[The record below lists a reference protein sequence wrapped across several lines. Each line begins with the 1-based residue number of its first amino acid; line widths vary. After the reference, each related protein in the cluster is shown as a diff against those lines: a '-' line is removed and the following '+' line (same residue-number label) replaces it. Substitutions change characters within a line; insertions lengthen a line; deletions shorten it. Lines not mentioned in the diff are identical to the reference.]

1 MARKKQHHE
10 QHEEHADETWLIPY
24 SDLLTLLLA
33 LFIVLFASAQVDQ
46 KKFEQIRMSF
56 NDAFSGNVSF
66 FEGSKKQPQV
76 MDTPASTTQETLVNA
91 TGQEKEQ
98 AFLRESAQLSQAK
111 QVLDKYI
118 RENGL
123 TNQLETL
130 LGNEGLM
137 IVIKD
142 TALFH
147 SGSAELLPESQRFAG
162 EIAKMLLPLTQK
174 VAISGHT
181 DNMPINTVEF
191 PTNWDLSSKRALN
204 FMKYLLAAEPNLQ
217 PTRFNATGY
226 GEYRPVMA
234 NNTEEGRA
242 ANRRV
247 EVLVMRNFRSPENE
261 NR

>member
-1 MARKKQHHE
+1 MSRKRQYHE
-10 QHEEHADETWLIPY
+10 QHEEHPDETWLVPY
-24 SDLLTLLLA
+24 SDILTLLLA

-56 NDAFSGNVSF
+56 SDAFSGNISF
-66 FEGSKKQPQV
+66 FEGSKTQPQV
-76 MDTPASTTQETLVNA
+76 VDTPASPTQQTIMSA

-123 TNQLETL
+123 TNQLETV

-162 EIAKMLLPLTQK
+162 EIAKMLAPLTQK
-174 VAISGHT
+174 VTISGHT
-181 DNMPINTVEF
+181 DNMPINTAEF

-204 FMKYLLAAEPNLQ
+204 FMKYLLAAEPKLQ

-234 NNTEEGRA
+234 NTSEEGRA

-247 EVLVMRNFRSPENE
+247 EVLVMRNFRSADVED
-261 NR
+261 R